1 MLRSIS
7 SIKYTLKIFKEAG
20 APLYSYNNALSH
32 AGLECKYI
40 GE

>member
-7 SIKYTLKIFKEAG
+7 YIKYTLKIFKEAG
-20 APLYSYNNALSH
+20 APLYNNALSH
-32 AGLECKYI
+32 AGLECKYN